1 MAAHRQVAHRRVT
14 RRVSSALASRAL
26 LSLALV
32 SLTLTFDLPALAAR
46 KPPVAWHV
54 KAAPDKLLKTG
65 AKFSVVITGQLD
77 PGWHL
82 YALEEPEGGPIATEI
97 TLTDGD
103 PADLIR
109 VEEAKPKMLPD
120 PATHRL
126 AGYFEN
132 SADFTLQLQAA
143 PDATAGPGNLR
154 VLVRYQ
160 SCNDQICL
168 PPHTDTIP
176 VPLTIAR

>member
-1 MAAHRQVAHRRVT
+1 MAGHCQSARSRIT
-14 RRVSSALASRAL
+14 RLVLA
-26 LSLALV
+26 
-32 SLTLTFDLPALAAR
+32 SLTLTIGVQAFAAR

-54 KAAPDKLLKTG
+54 KASPSRPVKTG
-65 AKFSVVITGQLD
+65 ARFSVVITGQLD

-82 YALEEPEGGPIATEI
+82 YALEEPTGGPIATEI
-97 TLTDGD
+97 ALTDGD

-120 PATHRL
+120 PATHQL

-132 SADFTLQLQAA
+132 SADFTLHFQAA
-143 PDATAGPGNLR
+143 PDATAGPGNLHI
-154 VLVRYQ
+154 LIRYQ

-176 VPLTIAR
+176 VPVTIAR